1 MTGPSD
7 TGVKFKRCRN
17 RPPLLKSKVLG
28 CLSAALSLSLPVHA
42 IEWGAIDLGAGV
54 DRFFFSITV
63 LDVPASETDHVFK
76 MYTKLGVIIVQ
87 TNQEEFSV
95 VLDRTDASIVDG
107 PQVASLGTP
116 DFDRWKDGTVTDLAA
131 SKSEAGDWTI
141 SGAIDNGTQPYVPGD
156 QLGELRFYYS
166 GGILGFGS
174 PLIGAPPEA
183 SMYVTKTSSRR
194 QVFAAGQVIP
204 YQYTVGNAGQIV
216 LHGVWISDDNVD
228 SPPICDFPG
237 EDQLPPEGEPD
248 SIVICTAVHTV
259 TQEEINAG
267 GTVDNTVTAHSG
279 EAESVTAS
287 YSIPIALFSD
297 GFEKENK

>member
-1 MTGPSD
+1 MIGRSSIGINCTQTP
-7 TGVKFKRCRN
+7 N
-17 RPPLLKSKVLG
+17 RLSLFRSTILVCLG
-28 CLSAALSLSLPVHA
+28 ATLSLSLPVHA
-42 IEWGAIDLGAGV
+42 IEWGPIYLGAGV

-76 MYTKLGVIIVQ
+76 MYTKLGAIIVQ

-95 VLDRTDASIVDG
+95 VLDKTDASIVDG
-107 PQVASLGTP
+107 PQVAPLGTP
-116 DFDRWKDGTVTDLAA
+116 DFDRWKDGTVTDLTAF
-131 SKSEAGDWTI
+131 KSEAGEWTI

-156 QLGELRFYYS
+156 HLGEFRFSYL

-183 SMYVTKTSSRR
+183 SMYVSKTSSKR

-216 LHGVWISDDNVD
+216 LHDVWLSDDNVD
-228 SPPICDFPG
+228 SPPVCDFPG

-248 SIVICTAVHTV
+248 SIVICTAIHTV

-267 GTVDNTVTAHSG
+267 GTVDNTVTANSD
-279 EAESVTAS
+279 EAEPVTAS
-287 YSIPIALFSD
+287 YSVPIALFAD
-297 GFEKENK
+297 GFEEEDL